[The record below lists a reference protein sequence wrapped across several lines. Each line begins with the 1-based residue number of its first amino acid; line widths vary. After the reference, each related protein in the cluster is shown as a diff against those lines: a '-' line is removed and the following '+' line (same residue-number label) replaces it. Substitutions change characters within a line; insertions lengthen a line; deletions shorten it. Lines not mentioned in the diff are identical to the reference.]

1 MEDVLQDSDGMETV
15 GKEGPEKTAAR
26 ALGGQQKDAV
36 PTKCFA
42 DSTRK
47 KRERTKINKIINE
60 GFPGVAVV
68 ESPPASAGDT
78 GSSPGLGGS
87 HMPRSSWA
95 REPQLLSLR
104 VWSLCS
110 APREAATVRGPLSRN
125 HIRILFLTCSLKH

>member
-78 GSSPGLGGS
+78 GWGTKILQVTWCSQKNNNNKNKV
-87 HMPRSSWA
+87 RV
-95 REPQLLSLR
+95 QL
-104 VWSLCS
+104 
-110 APREAATVRGPLSRN
+110 
-125 HIRILFLTCSLKH
+125 